1 MDEYNIQD
9 TAENGEV
16 PEAESL
22 PENEGEFTLKHL
34 DRTLSVDRDEVIRLA
49 QKGLDYDRVKSR
61 YSELKERGADAE
73 QEAPEAQ
80 ETEAQTAENEET
92 ARDTEHGDFAEFI
105 DKRPDVSPGDIPR
118 EVWREVAEGKSL
130 LTAYTLY
137 ENEKLRA
144 ELLTERQNRE
154 NRETSVESRS
164 SEGSGL
170 KLGELERLW
179 YAEG

>member
-61 YSELKERGADAE
+61 YYKLIFTSIAGA
-73 QEAPEAQ
+73 
-80 ETEAQTAENEET
+80 TAT
-92 ARDTEHGDFAEFI
+92 LTSA
-105 DKRPDVSPGDIPR
+105 DIR
-118 EVWREVAEGKSL
+118 VRYCGKV
-130 LTAYTLY
+130 
-137 ENEKLRA
+137 R
-144 ELLTERQNRE
+144 
-154 NRETSVESRS
+154 
-164 SEGSGL
+164 
-170 KLGELERLW
+170 
-179 YAEG
+179 